1 MNARPGM
8 PTSLFTAVCATAA
21 FLLPGCGGGASG
33 DPLSPTANVV
43 VPPSGS
49 STGPFVQEQLA
60 AALAKPVAGQAEQ
73 GGPAAAPASCDT
85 APAVP
90 ASVPG
95 DAINVKSFGAVPNDD
110 IDDSYAIQQALS
122 AVKPGQWVYF
132 PPGRYD
138 HVRALNLRVPD
149 VTLWGYGATLNAT
162 TPADQS
168 LTVRADRDRVYGFTF
183 HATTD
188 YRRTEIGSAR
198 LVSDGREAA
207 SGYISGVVF
216 QDNKVVPATTQPN
229 TDRSNSASSAGIFIY
244 ASRFFTVANNLVSRS
259 LADGIHVTGRSRDGR
274 IIGNTVTEAGDDM
287 IAIVTYMP
295 STWRA
300 SAVAD
305 STWISD
311 YLTSARVRNV
321 LIKDNTVNGQYWG
334 RGIAVVGGESVTI
347 QNNQVDNATY
357 GAGILVA
364 RENNYNTTGVENV
377 LISGNRVNAV
387 QTTTPAY
394 VPTGA
399 NFTKLASNLSKGTT
413 GQGGIEI
420 YNTSPDSDPADPT
433 LKPAI
438 QIKSIQIDN
447 NTVTGT
453 LGDGIRVGR
462 FSPAGS
468 IEDVAISNNRLSSIG
483 KLPIG
488 GYFSNDTFP
497 KANCSANLTGDL
509 KAVTSAICSLQTKP
523 KVTGAA
529 LECSKF

>member
-1 MNARPGM
+1 MNAQPAM
-8 PTSLFTAVCATAA
+8 PMSLITAVCATTA

-33 DPLSPTANVV
+33 DPLSPTSGAEVPHSANSAAPV
-43 VPPSGS
+43 
-49 STGPFVQEQLA
+49 VQEQLA
-60 AALAKPVAGQAEQ
+60 SALAKPVLEQ
-73 GGPAAAPASCDT
+73 LAPATCDT
-85 APAVP
+85 APAAPATVP
-90 ASVPG
+90 A
-95 DAINVKSFGAVPNDD
+95 DAINVKSFGANPNDD
-110 IDDSYAIQQALS
+110 IDDSNAIQQAFS

-138 HVRALNLRVPD
+138 HVRSLNLRVPN

-198 LVSDGREAA
+198 LVADGREAT

-216 QDNKVVPATTQPN
+216 QDNKVIPATMQAN
-229 TDRSNSASSAGIFIY
+229 TDRSNSTSSAGIFIY
-244 ASRFFTVANNLVSRS
+244 ASKFFTVANNLVSRS
-259 LADGIHVTGRSRDGR
+259 LADGIHVTGRSRDGK
-274 IIGNTVTEAGDDM
+274 IIGNTVTETGDDM

-295 STWRA
+295 STWRT
-300 SAVAD
+300 SAGAD
-305 STWISD
+305 SNWISD
-311 YLTSARVRNV
+311 YLASTRVRNV
-321 LIKDNTVNGQYWG
+321 LIKDNIVNGQYWG

-377 LISGNRVNAV
+377 LISGNRVNSV
-387 QTTTPAY
+387 QTTAPAY
-394 VPTGA
+394 VPAGA

-420 YNTSPDSDPADPT
+420 YNTSPDTDPT
-433 LKPAI
+433 DPSLKPAI
-438 QIKSIQIDN
+438 QIKNIKIDN

-468 IEDVAISNNRLSSIG
+468 IEDIAIDNNRLSSVG

-488 GYFSNDTFP
+488 GYFSDNTFP
-497 KANCSANLTGDL
+497 KANCSANLTADQQDI
-509 KAVTSAICSLQTKP
+509 ASAICTLQSKP
-523 KVTGAA
+523 KVTGST